1 MALVYLVFAALHLTT
16 RCISVGVHLASLLP
30 DRLLLRPA
38 RAHGHTLRSRPLQ
51 LLQYLSVLVLASA
64 LRHLKAH
71 VVLVEHRALPS
82 SGSRQCIRPP
92 ERPGHHLGLRGSAEA
107 QLHLLSF
114 ANGHLFK
121 PSAERCAAQG
131 AERAQAPSQENW
143 TKVHRGAPTP
153 THIHSVQSS
162 EVTPPSLDSILNMWI
177 TSQLSY

>member
-51 LLQYLSVLVLASA
+51 LLQYILLVLASA

-82 SGSRQCIRPP
+82 SEWAAGNASVPQSA
-92 ERPGHHLGLRGSAEA
+92 LGTTLACAG
-107 QLHLLSF
+107 LH
-114 ANGHLFK
+114 GTIT
-121 PSAERCAAQG
+121 PS
-131 AERAQAPSQENW
+131 
-143 TKVHRGAPTP
+143 
-153 THIHSVQSS
+153 
-162 EVTPPSLDSILNMWI
+162 
-177 TSQLSY
+177 